1 MTAIYRLFN
10 LNSESALAL
19 PKYDGQGYTFSCS
32 FDGTYGREYRVIEIG
47 S

>member
-32 FDGTYGREYRVIEIG
+32 FEAAYGREYRVIEIG